1 MEVLRSLLFVPGNRP
16 DMLQKARNLS
26 ADVLVPD
33 MEDSVPMAE
42 KARAREVITSVL
54 PDLAQAERRVVPRP
68 NALDTG
74 LLEDDLEA
82 VVGPHI
88 YGVTV
93 GKVASAWDVEQI
105 VSIIE
110 TLERRAG
117 LRSGIVKLIPWIET
131 ARAIVNAYEIC
142 TASPR
147 VIAVAFGAEDFTNDM
162 DIQRSDEGAEVLYPR
177 TAIGVAARAAN
188 VVALD
193 TPYVNFRD
201 HEGHLR
207 DIQVA
212 RRLGF
217 RGKFAIHPAQLEAI
231 NAMFA
236 PSSAEIEYARRVVQ
250 AFEEAE
256 AAGKGTTSLD
266 GKMIDVPIVRRARSL
281 LARAEAVA
289 QRESSR
295 G

>member
-16 DMLQKARNLS
+16 DMLQKARTLP

-42 KARAREVITSVL
+42 KARAREVIASVL

-74 LLEDDLEA
+74 LLEDDLVA

-162 DIQRSDEGAEVLYPR
+162 DIQRSDEGAEINYPR
-177 TAIGVAARAAN
+177 TVIGVAAKASD

-201 HEGHLR
+201 PEGHLR

-236 PSSAEIEYARRVVQ
+236 PSSEEIEYARRVVRS
-250 AFEEAE
+250 FEEAE

-281 LARAEAVA
+281 LARAEAIA